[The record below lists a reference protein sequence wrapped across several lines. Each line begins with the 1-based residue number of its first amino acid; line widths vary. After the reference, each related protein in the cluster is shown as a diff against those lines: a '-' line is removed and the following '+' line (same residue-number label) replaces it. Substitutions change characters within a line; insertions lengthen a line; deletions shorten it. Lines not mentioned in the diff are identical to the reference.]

1 MFLCPKNF
9 IQQSLLRLSKVAT
22 KKKDQLLP
30 LKEDKE
36 KKKNVYLS
44 YHNWIIKDLDFL
56 VLEKANV
63 GIYIQAIA
71 NEWGRVIDDKKDEK
85 KNRRG

>member
-1 MFLCPKNF
+1 MFLCLKNF
-9 IQQSLLRLSKVAT
+9 IQQSLFRLSKVAT

-30 LKEDKE
+30 LKEDKQ
-36 KKKNVYLS
+36 KKNVYLS
-44 YHNWIIKDLDFL
+44 YHNWIIKDSDFL